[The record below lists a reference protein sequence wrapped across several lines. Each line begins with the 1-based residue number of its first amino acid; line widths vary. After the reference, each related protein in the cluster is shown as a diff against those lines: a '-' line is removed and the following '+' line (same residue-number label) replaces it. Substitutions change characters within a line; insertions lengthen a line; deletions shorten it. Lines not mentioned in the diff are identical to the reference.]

1 MAGSRQASWGVCAT
15 VNEPTEVLETFIA
28 HYHAIGASEI
38 FLFFDQP
45 DEAVMSA
52 LSGQDGVTCLPSI
65 PLPDAEGKPASH
77 EDRQKNNFRHAL
89 TVLTRSDWLGHVDAD
104 ELLAPIG
111 DQPAFGAYLAGI
123 AANYKSAKIAP
134 AEAVFGPGNAI
145 ETSWGAGFARL
156 SMRQKPAEKPAFA
169 DVSVETRKG
178 GLLDRLLGR
187 SREQPKPAEKP
198 KRADGNKSADR
209 QALIRDVY
217 GPLARKFL
225 QNGLSGHF
233 AGKSF
238 VRRGEAFSEMTLHKA
253 TPVSGDVLIL
263 EGERF
268 AILHYDALS
277 YGDWQR
283 KWRRRADKR
292 VNMVMM
298 SERRTALLD
307 EFRTFQGDDARLRE
321 LFSALN
327 VLDSRQLGI
336 LAEAGFAFRISGFGM
351 AGIRID
357 PLTRDQLPEA
367 EAAGNDAGK
376 ALKAPTKAW
385 DGRYHRAIEDI
396 DPQLI
401 AQMRDSI
408 LSSDFAAYRTAFQ
421 RIGVDRFTDRRKL
434 VEPSETTGVDTM
446 LFVAGVHR
454 SGTTLLE
461 SLIQERYD
469 VRVLRAPVPENEGQF
484 LQDVMRDEVV
494 YGGPGMFAFFE
505 QSRLEPVADPE
516 AATAIRN
523 RLLRSWDRWTLGSS
537 KILLEKTPA
546 NVVRIPYLRSVFP
559 QARFVVLVRDPR
571 AVTLSVKK
579 WNPSP
584 NELLFMNWCSA
595 YATALHD
602 VADDCLFVRYEDLCA
617 DPARELDRIARFAS
631 LEARPELAVA
641 QTRFEE
647 VKNSND
653 RYIPIFPKLPLA
665 LRQRLVFRPWE
676 ILGYDLDGA
685 FEDK

>member
-1 MAGSRQASWGVCAT
+1 MASGKEASWGVCAT
-15 VNEPTEVLETFIA
+15 VNERPEVLETFIA
-28 HYHAIGASEI
+28 HYRAIGASEI
-38 FLFFDQP
+38 ILFFDQP
-45 DEAVMSA
+45 DEAVMAA
-52 LSGQDGVTCLPSI
+52 LAGQGGVTCLSSI
-65 PLPDAEGKPASH
+65 ALPDADGKPASH

-89 TVLTRSDWLGHVDAD
+89 SVLATSDWLGHVDAD

-111 DQPAFGAYLAGI
+111 DQVRFAAFLGSV
-123 AANYKSAKIAP
+123 AAKDKSVKIAP
-134 AEAVFGPGNAI
+134 AEAVFGPGDGI
-145 ETSWGAGFARL
+145 EHSWGAGYARL
-156 SMRQKPAEKPAFA
+156 STRQKPAEKTAPAA
-169 DVSVETRKG
+169 AAPAKGKG
-178 GLLDRLLGR
+178 GLLARLAGSFR
-187 SREQPKPAEKP
+187 AQPEPVAKVKPPQTAKQ
-198 KRADGNKSADR
+198 ADR
-209 QALIRDVY
+209 QALIRDTY

-253 TPVSGDVLIL
+253 TPVSGDILVL
-263 EGERF
+263 EGERY

-277 YGDWQR
+277 YDDWQR
-283 KWRRRADKR
+283 KWRRRAEKR

-298 SERRTALLD
+298 SERRIALLD
-307 EFRTFQGDDARLRE
+307 EFRTFQGDDTRLRE

-327 VLDSRQLGI
+327 VLDGRQLGM
-336 LAEAGFAFRISGFGM
+336 LAGAGLAFRISGFGT

-357 PLTRDQLPEA
+357 PVSKDELPADGATADSIAKPAREPA
-367 EAAGNDAGK
+367 
-376 ALKAPTKAW
+376 KAW
-385 DGRYHRAIEDI
+385 DGRYHRAIENI
-396 DPQLI
+396 DPELV
-401 AQMRDSI
+401 AEMRDSI
-408 LSSDFAAYRTAFQ
+408 LNSDFAAYRRAFD

-434 VEPSETTGVDTM
+434 VEPSENSGIDNV
-446 LFVAGVHR
+446 LFIAGVHR

-494 YGGPGMFAFFE
+494 YGGPGMFAFFD
-505 QSRLEPVADPE
+505 QSRLEPVDDAE
-516 AATAIRN
+516 TAAAFRT

-537 KILLEKTPA
+537 NILLEKTPA

-559 QARFVVLVRDPR
+559 RARFVVLVRDPR
-571 AVTLSVKK
+571 AVVSSVKK

-584 NELLFMNWCSA
+584 NELLFMNWCAA
-595 YATALHD
+595 YATALND

-617 DPARELDRIARFAS
+617 DPARELERIARFAD
-631 LEARPELAVA
+631 LAARPELAVA

-653 RYIPIFPKLPLA
+653 RYVPDFPKLPLA

-676 ILGYDLDGA
+676 ILGYDLSDA
-685 FEDK
+685 FETK

>member
-1 MAGSRQASWGVCAT
+1 MASGKEASWGVCAT
-15 VNEPTEVLETFIA
+15 VNERSEVLESFVA
-28 HYHAIGASEI
+28 HYRAIGASEI

-52 LSGQDGVTCLPSI
+52 LSGQGGVTCLASI
-65 PLPDAEGKPASH
+65 ALPDADGKPASH

-89 TVLTRSDWLGHVDAD
+89 SALSTSDWLGHVDAD

-111 DQPAFGAYLAGI
+111 DQPRFGAYLAGI
-123 AANYKSAKIAP
+123 APNQKSVKIAP

-145 ETSWGAGFARL
+145 ETSWGAGFSRL

-169 DVSVETRKG
+169 DAAPEVRKG

-198 KRADGNKSADR
+198 RRAESNKAADR

-225 QNGLSGHF
+225 QNGLTGHF

-253 TPVSGDVLIL
+253 TPVSGDILIL

-277 YGDWQR
+277 YEDWQR

-298 SERRTALLD
+298 SERRIALLD

-327 VLDSRQLGI
+327 VLDGRQLGL
-336 LAEAGFAFRISGFGM
+336 LADAGFAYRISGFGT
-351 AGIRID
+351 AGVRLD
-357 PLTRDQLPEA
+357 PLSKSDLPET
-367 EAAGNDAGK
+367 EAAENDAAK
-376 ALKAPTKAW
+376 PAREPTKAW
-385 DGRYHRAIEDI
+385 DGRYHRAIENI

-401 AQMRDSI
+401 AEMRDGI
-408 LSSDFAAYRTAFQ
+408 LGSDFAAYRKAFE

-434 VEPSETTGVDTM
+434 VEPSDTTAIDNV
-446 LFVAGVHR
+446 LFIAGVHR

-484 LQDVMRDEVV
+484 LQDVMRDEVA

-505 QSRLEPVADPE
+505 QSRLEPVGGAE
-516 AATAIRN
+516 AAAAIRT
-523 RLLRSWDRWTLGSS
+523 RLLRSWDRWSLGSS
-537 KILLEKTPA
+537 NILLEKTPA

-559 QARFVVLVRDPR
+559 RARFVVLVRDPR

-602 VADDCLFVRYEDLCA
+602 VADDCLIVRYEDLCA
-617 DPARELDRIARFAS
+617 DPGRELARIAGFAA
-631 LEARPELAVA
+631 LQARPELAVA

-653 RYIPIFPKLPLA
+653 RYIPEFPKLPLA

-676 ILGYDLDGA
+676 ILGYDLTDA
-685 FEDK
+685 FETR

>member
-1 MAGSRQASWGVCAT
+1 MANGKEASWGVCAT
-15 VNEPTEVLETFIA
+15 VNERPEVLQTFVA
-28 HYHAIGASEI
+28 HYRAIGASEI

-45 DEAVMSA
+45 DEATMASVA
-52 LSGQDGVTCLPSI
+52 EHGGVTCLPSI
-65 PLPDAEGKPASH
+65 ALPDTDGKPASH

-89 TVLTRSDWLGHVDAD
+89 SVLARSDWLGHVDAD

-111 DQPAFGAYLAGI
+111 EQPRFSAFLAGI
-123 AANYKSAKIAP
+123 APNYKSVKIAP

-145 ETSWGAGFARL
+145 EDAWSAGFARL
-156 SMRQKPAEKPAFA
+156 SLRQKPAEKIASA
-169 DVSVETRKG
+169 VDVTERGKSG
-178 GLLDRLLGR
+178 FLDRLAGR
-187 SREQPKPAEKP
+187 FRSPPAPASEATRSEIVKP
-198 KRADGNKSADR
+198 ADR

-253 TPVSGDVLIL
+253 TPVSGEILVL

-277 YGDWQR
+277 YDDWLR

-298 SERRTALLD
+298 SDRRIALLD
-307 EFRTFQGDDARLRE
+307 EFRTFQGDDKRLRE

-327 VLDSRQLGI
+327 VLDGRQLGR
-336 LAEAGFAFRISGFGM
+336 LAEAGFAFRISGFGT
-351 AGIRID
+351 AGVRID
-357 PLTRDQLPEA
+357 PLAKA
-367 EAAGNDAGK
+367 ELSAAAAVIEGEGSPA
-376 ALKAPTKAW
+376 KAPSKAW
-385 DGRYHRAIEDI
+385 DGRYHRAIDNI

-401 AQMRDSI
+401 ADMRDGI
-408 LSSDFAAYRTAFQ
+408 LTSDFAAYRRAFD

-434 VEPSETTGVDTM
+434 VEPSETSGIDNV
-446 LFVAGVHR
+446 LFIAGVHR

-505 QSRLEPVADPE
+505 QSRLDSVADAE
-516 AATAIRN
+516 AATAIRT
-523 RLLRSWDRWTLGSS
+523 RLIRSWDRWTLGTSR
-537 KILLEKTPA
+537 ILLEKTPA
-546 NVVRIPYLRSVFP
+546 NVVRLPYLRSVFP

-571 AVTLSVKK
+571 AVVLSVKK

-617 DPARELDRIARFAS
+617 DPARELARIACFAA
-631 LEARPELAVA
+631 LEARTEPGVQ

-653 RYIPIFPKLPLA
+653 RYIPQFPKLPLA

-676 ILGYDLDGA
+676 ILGYDLTDA
-685 FEDK
+685 FESK